1 MPDFAYIARD
11 ITGQKISGS
20 LSAATEREAISIL
33 AGRSL
38 FPVKVS
44 ADRKAAVG
52 SNLYVK
58 GQVMATAYGQLAAL
72 LRSGVPLLR
81 ALTVMRDQTSHKN
94 LKAVIEEVQRRVEDG
109 TSLGDAM
116 ARSPRAFSEMA
127 INMVRAGAEGGFLE
141 EALERVANF
150 TENQEE
156 LKGRTL
162 GAVIYPIVLGTVG
175 SGVVT
180 VLIVF
185 FVPKFATMFDQL
197 RQRGELPWATDA
209 LLALSDGLRSYGIF
223 ILAAVIGAVYWVK
236 RSVRTEEGRQ
246 RADAIKLRIPM
257 FGAIF
262 QAFAVARF
270 CRVLG
275 TLLHNGVPI
284 LKGLEISRE
293 ATGNRVLSA
302 AIADASTNISAG
314 QSLAGPLG
322 SSGRFPKMVVEMIAV
337 AEESNTLDR
346 VLVEIADGLERRTTR
361 QLDLLVRMLEPLMLL
376 LLAVIILLVVVALL
390 VPVIKMSQ
398 TLT

>member
-11 ITGQKISGS
+11 MSGQKVTGS

-38 FPVKVS
+38 FPVQVT
-44 ADRKAAVG
+44 ADRKVAAG

-58 GQVMATAYGQLAAL
+58 GQVMATAYAQLAAL

-94 LKAVIEEVQRRVEDG
+94 LKAVLEDLQRRVEDG
-109 TSLGDAM
+109 SSLGDAM

-141 EALERVANF
+141 EALERVASF
-150 TENQEE
+150 TETQEE

-162 GAVIYPIVLGTVG
+162 GAVIYPIVIGIVGTA
-175 SGVVT
+175 VVT

-197 RQRGELPWATDA
+197 RQRGELPWATDV
-209 LLALSDGLRSYGIF
+209 LLAISDSLRSYGLF
-223 ILAAVIGAVYWVK
+223 ALAAIVAAFYLVR
-236 RSVRTEEGRQ
+236 RSLQSEQGRR
-246 RADAIKLRIPM
+246 RADAIKLKIPM
-257 FGAIF
+257 FGTIF
-262 QAFAVARF
+262 QSFAVARF

-275 TLLHNGVPI
+275 TLLHNGVSI
-284 LKGLEISRE
+284 LKALEISRE
-293 ATGNRVLSA
+293 ATSNRILSE
-302 AIADASTNISAG
+302 AIAEASTNISAG
-314 QSLAGPLG
+314 QSLAGPL
-322 SSGRFPKMVVEMIAV
+322 SASGHFPKMVVEMIAV

-361 QLDLLVRMLEPLMLL
+361 QLDLLVRMLEPIMLL
-376 LLAVIILLVVVALL
+376 LLAVIVLMVVVALL

-398 TLT
+398 TL